1 MSSLQSTSNHILAL
15 NDFPAMGDLIA
26 ELLKD
31 EGYQATAMS
40 YRTNDLPAIAAV
52 SPDLIVL
59 DVLTGSEAAGWR
71 LVERLK
77 GESGTREIPFV
88 LCTAAIDSGEGMQR
102 LFDPIGIWVV
112 YKPFTFDDM
121 LEAVEAAFDNVKPAT
136 PEEGSSISPD
146 GSTDGIPDQE

>member
-1 MSSLQSTSNHILAL
+1 MSSPQSTSYHILAL
-15 NDFPAMGDLIA
+15 NDSPTRGDLLA

-59 DVLTGSEAAGWR
+59 DVLTGSEETGWR

-77 GESGTREIPFV
+77 GAPRTREIPV
-88 LCTAAIDSGEGMQR
+88 VVCTDAVDSSEAMWW
-102 LFDPIGIWVV
+102 LLDPTGIWVV
-112 YKPFTFDDM
+112 NKPFTFDDM
-121 LEAVEAAFDNVKPAT
+121 LEAVEAALDDVKPAGPGT
-136 PEEGSSISPD
+136 GTSISPD
-146 GSTDGIPDQE
+146 GSTDRVTEQA